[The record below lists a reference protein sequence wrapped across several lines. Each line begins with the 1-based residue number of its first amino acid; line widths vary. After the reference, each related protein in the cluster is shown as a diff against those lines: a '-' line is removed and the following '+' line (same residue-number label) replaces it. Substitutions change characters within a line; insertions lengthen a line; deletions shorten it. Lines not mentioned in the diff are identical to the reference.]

1 MAKYTKAMRTTA
13 EIKNRYD
20 STLKEMER
28 INKYLYDNP
37 NSENK
42 KFVFKS
48 GQETTSEWT
57 FNDAITSLVAEKLLL
72 QWILKMKY

>member
-42 KFVFKS
+42 KFVFKN

-72 QWILKMKY
+72 QWILKMNY